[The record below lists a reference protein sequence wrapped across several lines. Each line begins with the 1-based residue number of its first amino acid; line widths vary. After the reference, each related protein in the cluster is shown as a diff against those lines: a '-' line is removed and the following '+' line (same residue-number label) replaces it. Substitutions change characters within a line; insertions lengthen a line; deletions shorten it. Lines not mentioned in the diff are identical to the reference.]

1 MSIRLAIPT
10 LTFAVGYMRRDTKML
25 LNLNVSFTWLKA
37 KPPKESSMGI
47 RQACQH
53 MLNGFI

>member
-1 MSIRLAIPT
+1 
-10 LTFAVGYMRRDTKML
+10 MRRDTKML
-25 LNLNVSFTWLKA
+25 LNLNVSFAWLKA
-37 KPPKESSMGI
+37 KPPKESSMGS